1 MGVASLGHPKELTK
15 MNSLKNR
22 TLDKKAALS
31 NENDILNCV
40 NGTFTTGRAWYNVK
54 KNFATTGIEVVLLMM
69 IGFTSGVYKTIWDM

>member
-1 MGVASLGHPKELTK
+1 